1 MANNSKKNYA
11 NLTAA
16 EAARFNFRDVLED
29 SADTARW
36 SGDNSECIVHWVG
49 RTPLSIAALK
59 KPVKT
64 HVVEKADVKNSKS
77 KYITEGTNTAP
88 FLRS

>member
-1 MANNSKKNYA
+1 MANNANKNYA
-11 NLTAA
+11 SLTAKEVA
-16 EAARFNFRDVLED
+16 GFNFREVLED

-49 RTPLSIAALK
+49 RTPPSITALK

-64 HVVEKADVKNSKS
+64 HAVEKGEVKSAKS

>member
-36 SGDNSECIVHWVG
+36 SGDNREGIVHWVG

-64 HVVEKADVKNSKS
+64 HLVEKGEVKSAKS

-88 FLRS
+88 FLSS

>member
-49 RTPLSIAALK
+49 STPLSIAALK

-64 HVVEKADVKNSKS
+64 HLVEKGEVKSAKS